1 MKKIEKENPELRNDP
16 RYQNHES
23 RPDLAGE
30 HPQGDAY
37 QFVVFII
44 FIGAIILDIFL
55 LGNPQKNNRLIS
67 IWVRLP
73 FILLFLGL
81 GGWLALRGIHEVF
94 SEYREKPVILTS
106 GLFAQVRHPVYLGAI
121 LVYIAV
127 LLLAL
132 SPLAVVIFFG
142 VLVLYQWLAKYEEK
156 LMLGIFG
163 KAYRD
168 YQQRVPMWFP
178 IKFGKLK

>member
-1 MKKIEKENPELRNDP
+1 MKNNKKDILELRNDP

-30 HPQGDAY
+30 HPRGDTY
-37 QFVVFII
+37 QLVAFII
-44 FIGAIILDIFL
+44 FIGAIILDAFL

-73 FILLFLGL
+73 FALILLGL

-94 SEYREKPVILTS
+94 SDYRQKPVILTS
-106 GLFAQVRHPVYLGAI
+106 GLFTYMRHPIYLGAM
-121 LVYIAV
+121 LVYVAV

-132 SPLAVVIFFG
+132 SPLAFLVFFF
-142 VLVLYQWLAKYEEK
+142 VMVLYQWLAKYEEK

-168 YQQRVPMWFP
+168 YQQHVPMWLP
-178 IKFGKLK
+178 ISFGNFK